1 MPPAIVSSDA
11 LVIWILRIAMK
22 EPIIA
27 ASTAIH
33 VVRLALSEASAGT
46 GATWRGAGI
55 LMTFDIFEP
64 SPRQSVDAVLSGGDA
79 RLRQPGI
86 DRGCH
91 RHAGPQIADQ
101 RTAGVKADPD
111 RNALNDLCDVAGGI
125 VRRQQCDLLTAGG
138 RDAVDMTLRGL
149 GGV

>member
-1 MPPAIVSSDA
+1 MPPSIFSSDA

-22 EPIIA
+22 APIIA

-64 SPRQSVDAVLSGGDA
+64 SPRQSVDAVFSGGDA
-79 RLRQPGI
+79 RLRPPGI
-86 DRGCH
+86 ERGGL
-91 RHAGPQIADQ
+91 RHAE
-101 RTAGVKADPD
+101 
-111 RNALNDLCDVAGGI
+111 
-125 VRRQQCDLLTAGG
+125 QQLASH
-138 RDAVDMTLRGL
+138 
-149 GGV
+149 